1 MGTLTLIRLYFIYS
15 KNEIKFVCNASVS
28 MGFVNPT
35 AVTVSHAWTFDFVN
49 PCQFWQILWQ
59 DGRNFTESSTRSCFQ
74 MNVSVILL
82 KIDKNLLFC
91 RFFIFAKTSR
101 LTQLTN
107 NLKKTDCEWKFRI
120 RLKFKIQSSN
130 RPLARGRSTD
140 CECELRF
147 GTWIRVWIFEVGWF
161 GLLEFLYLKVNV

>member
-1 MGTLTLIRLYFIYS
+1 
-15 KNEIKFVCNASVS
+15 

-107 NLKKTDCEWKFRI
+107 NLKKSDWNSKFRVVI
-120 RLKFKIQSSN
+120 VPLQGGDQLIANANWDSNWDSVRGSEFGSSK
-130 RPLARGRSTD
+130 LADLDS
-140 CECELRF
+140 
-147 GTWIRVWIFEVGWF
+147 
-161 GLLEFLYLKVNV
+161 

>member
-1 MGTLTLIRLYFIYS
+1 
-15 KNEIKFVCNASVS
+15 

-91 RFFIFAKTSR
+91 RFFIFAKTSC

-107 NLKKTDCEWKFRI
+107 NLKKKQIVNENSESDWNSKFRVVI
-120 RLKFKIQSSN
+120 VPLQGGDQLIANANWDSVRGSEFGSSK
-130 RPLARGRSTD
+130 LADLDS
-140 CECELRF
+140 
-147 GTWIRVWIFEVGWF
+147 
-161 GLLEFLYLKVNV
+161 

>member
-107 NLKKTDCEWKFRI
+107 NLKKKTDCEWKFRI

-147 GTWIRVWIFEVGWF
+147 ELRFSTWVRVRIFEVG
-161 GLLEFLYLKVNV
+161 

>member
-1 MGTLTLIRLYFIYS
+1 
-15 KNEIKFVCNASVS
+15 

-91 RFFIFAKTSR
+91 RFFIFAKTSC

-107 NLKKTDCEWKFRI
+107 NLKKKTDCEWKFRI
-120 RLKFKIQSSN
+120 RLKFKIQSSI
-130 RPLARGRSTD
+130 RPLATLQGGDQLIANANWDSVRGS
-140 CECELRF
+140 EF
-147 GTWIRVWIFEVGWF
+147 GSSK
-161 GLLEFLYLKVNV
+161 LADLDS

>member
-1 MGTLTLIRLYFIYS
+1 
-15 KNEIKFVCNASVS
+15 

-91 RFFIFAKTSR
+91 RFFIFAKTSC

-107 NLKKTDCEWKFRI
+107 NLKKKQIVNENSETDWNSKFRVVI
-120 RLKFKIQSSN
+120 V
-130 RPLARGRSTD
+130 PLQGRSTD
-140 CECELRF
+140 CELRF
-147 GTWIRVWIFEVGWF
+147 GTWIRVRIFEVGWF
-161 GLLEFLYLKVNV
+161 GFLEFLYLKVNVFKRLHI